1 MIKPLFA
8 SKREFCSRFGSHGQ
22 QLLLTVGFSSPDCPP
37 KPGMS
42 RAKPLPSWTNL
53 TTVSMP
59 GLMTEP
65 VTKWI
70 VLIENQGGFDVDVSR
85 ALDAGV
91 DLPSTTLTVPSKMLP
106 TMLSWRQTPP
116 SLMGGQGLAGAIA
129 RQEARP
135 PNFLRLPQRA
145 GEVVLLKLP
154 L

>member
-1 MIKPLFA
+1 
-8 SKREFCSRFGSHGQ
+8 
-22 QLLLTVGFSSPDCPP
+22 
-37 KPGMS
+37 MS

-91 DLPSTTLTVPSKMLP
+91 DLAIHNFNRSFEDAPHEF
-106 TMLSWRQTPP
+106 
-116 SLMGGQGLAGAIA
+116 GQGGI
-129 RQEARP
+129 
-135 PNFLRLPQRA
+135 
-145 GEVVLLKLP
+145 
-154 L
+154 